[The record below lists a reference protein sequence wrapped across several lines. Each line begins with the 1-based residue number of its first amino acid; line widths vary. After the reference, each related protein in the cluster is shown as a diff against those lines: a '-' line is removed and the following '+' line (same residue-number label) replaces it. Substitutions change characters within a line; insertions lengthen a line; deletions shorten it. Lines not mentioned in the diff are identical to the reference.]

1 MLTVVCVILYGGG
14 LYYISLAMG
23 IPLGRHLDRV
33 GLGFVGR
40 TWKRGPEGRVTVIA
54 GTIIVLLVLEGA
66 IIGPGGG
73 ATGPSG
79 PGGPGEPIL
88 RPDSRDVAGY
98 TAEGS
103 TSEATPDF
111 EGREVVGANISLWW
125 WDDDVTEPPG
135 GPFDITPKN
144 QPDTFR
150 LTVTLPDGT
159 EVSKEGT
166 SSLSDPNREGVIEL
180 NPIVAADGQNLTDTT
195 FEVMCVRAGDVTGR
209 IITYR
214 QDNGNDWI
222 LSIDYVYLEYPEED

>member
-1 MLTVVCVILYGGG
+1 MLTIVCVILYGGG
-14 LYYISLAMG
+14 LYYISIAMG
-23 IPLGRHLDRV
+23 IPLGRHLDKV

-40 TWKRGPEGRVTVIA
+40 TWKRGPEGRITVVA
-54 GTIIVLLVLEGA
+54 GTIIVLLILEGA

-73 ATGPSG
+73 ASGPSG
-79 PGGPGEPIL
+79 PGGPGEPIWTPGNL
-88 RPDSRDVAGY
+88 AEAGY

-103 TSEATPDF
+103 TSEPVPDF
-111 EGREVVGANISLWW
+111 EGRELVGANISLFW

-150 LTVTLPDGT
+150 LTVNLPDGT
-159 EVSKEGT
+159 QVTKEGT
-166 SSLSDPNREGVIEL
+166 STLNDPSRPGVIEL
-180 NPIVAADGQNLTDTT
+180 NPIVAAEGQNLTDMT
-195 FEVMCVRAGDVTGR
+195 FEVECVQAGDVTGR

-222 LSIDYVYLEYPEED
+222 LDVDYVYLEYPAED